1 MVNNNKENIMTMKV
15 NIETELKVAEER
27 IRDFIETIPAGKTA
41 FWVNFRALIRENKL
55 IEKYNGEMR
64 LSRANLP
71 KWFKYHFGLT
81 GQRLTIEKKL
91 REVLRGL
98 DISTVFYQENRQGE
112 GFKVVGLRK

>member
-1 MVNNNKENIMTMKV
+1 MTMKV
-15 NIETELKVAEER
+15 DIKTELKVAEER
-27 IRDFIETIPAGKTA
+27 IRDFIETIPVGKTVLWA
-41 FWVNFRALIRENKL
+41 NFRALERENKL
-55 IEKYNGEMR
+55 FEKYNGEMR

-81 GQRLTIEKKL
+81 GQRVTIESKL
-91 REVLRGL
+91 RGILREL

>member
-1 MVNNNKENIMTMKV
+1 MTMKV

-41 FWVNFRALIRENKL
+41 FWVNFRALIRENEL
-55 IEKYNGEMR
+55 IKKYNGEMR

-81 GQRLTIEKKL
+81 GQRVTIEKKL
-91 REVLRGL
+91 KEVLGKL